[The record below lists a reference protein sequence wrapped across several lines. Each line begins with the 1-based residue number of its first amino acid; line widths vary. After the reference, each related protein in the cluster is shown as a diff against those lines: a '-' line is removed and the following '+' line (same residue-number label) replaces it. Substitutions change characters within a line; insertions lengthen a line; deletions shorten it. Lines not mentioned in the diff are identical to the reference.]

1 MYRRVMPP
9 PPARHL
15 QRQPAVRRGLTARA
29 RLMPDN
35 SLASPQRLL
44 FGQKRPA
51 GEPARYSKLGYPSSP
66 GLSSAPPV
74 NVRGAMR
81 RALLAPAGITATGY
95 SHPDDADCATGYVRL
110 PNWPIDPDHRPEDRR
125 SCIAAM
131 PASST
136 ISGVARRQRMRE
148 AITRIMVLGVSSRR
162 HIP

>member
-81 RALLAPAGITATGY
+81 RALLAPAGMTATGY
-95 SHPDDADCATGYVRL
+95 SHRLQPPERRRLRHRLRAPAELADR
-110 PNWPIDPDHRPEDRR
+110 PDHRPEGRR
-125 SCIAAM
+125 SGIAAM

-136 ISGVARRQRMRE
+136 ISGVARRQRM
-148 AITRIMVLGVSSRR
+148 
-162 HIP
+162 

>member
-74 NVRGAMR
+74 NVRGAISHSPATRGSGASRASVSVLSTPTKR
-81 RALLAPAGITATGY
+81 RIVDSL
-95 SHPDDADCATGYVRL
+95 
-110 PNWPIDPDHRPEDRR
+110 
-125 SCIAAM
+125 
-131 PASST
+131 
-136 ISGVARRQRMRE
+136 
-148 AITRIMVLGVSSRR
+148 
-162 HIP
+162 